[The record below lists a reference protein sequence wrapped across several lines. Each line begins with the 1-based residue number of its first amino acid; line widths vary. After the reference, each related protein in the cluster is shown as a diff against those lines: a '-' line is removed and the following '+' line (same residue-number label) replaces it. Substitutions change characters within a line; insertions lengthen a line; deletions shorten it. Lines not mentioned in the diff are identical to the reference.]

1 MLLMHGAFLV
11 PPNRREG
18 PGPASSSLPGRGGA
32 ARLPQCRWERERAL
46 GGPGLGK
53 GSPSQQMPA
62 PTSFAETQ
70 SHGLPWEEPGD
81 VCFWPPQSLG
91 RRGTGNVGSGRQ
103 RELVRRKAIS
113 AQGRACQQGAAVDVT
128 TCLSLRFPSMGRESL
143 QSSGTQEEVL
153 PGEGGVL
160 RLCVGGSDGWRP
172 QTRGAQRDRPA

>member
-62 PTSFAETQ
+62 PTSLAETQ

-91 RRGTGNVGSGRQ
+91 GKETGKVGSGQQ
-103 RELVRRKAIS
+103 RELVRRKHGAERAS
-113 AQGRACQQGAAVDVT
+113 RVGQWMGQPAFPCNSPRWAGKASVKRDPRGGAPRGGRG
-128 TCLSLRFPSMGRESL
+128 L
-143 QSSGTQEEVL
+143 EVVC
-153 PGEGGVL
+153 GG
-160 RLCVGGSDGWRP
+160 
-172 QTRGAQRDRPA
+172 Q